1 LNPYNA
7 CLSINI
13 LPTVLK
19 VLTNM
24 NNEYIFKLY
33 YSLIGS
39 VIPLLIYVVTKKFL
53 QKQYAFYAT
62 LLFTFQTFF
71 LLMIGSARQEVA
83 ILFFFLAVMALF
95 SSFEGKSLQKKA
107 LFLILIIST
116 IVSHYTTSYV
126 ALTVIIPILLLPFL
140 KSLFIDR
147 KLNFKNFDL
156 IIVYLLFVVVWF
168 LNYAKVQ
175 FSAGADVVSA
185 TATASTGAAPATRDA
200 LVLSVLGIGLKNL
213 PNTLSAIVNDI
224 IFLLIGIGFISM
236 LLYYKK
242 SLKRFGGAYMMGIV
256 ISVTLLASFIIFP
269 IVSIMYGADRLFFQ
283 LLIFTAPLFILG
295 VFQICKTIKKPNWK
309 PYVIVIIL
317 MSLFVVSSHMQYH
330 FLGVPYSSEYDTTG
344 LIRGVNYMYDQ
355 EIIAAKWLN
364 QYKIKDLNVSGDSV
378 QGGRLMQGNI
388 SLKEVQWINY
398 DRTKNITGYLFMS
411 YSNVQEGEFYKTLDE
426 TGKWKDFSY
435 LYQDKNLIYDNYYSN
450 IYL

>member
-1 LNPYNA
+1 
-7 CLSINI
+7 
-13 LPTVLK
+13 
-19 VLTNM
+19 
-24 NNEYIFKLY
+24 
-33 YSLIGS
+33 
-39 VIPLLIYVVTKKFL
+39 
-53 QKQYAFYAT
+53 
-62 LLFTFQTFF
+62 
-71 LLMIGSARQEVA
+71 
-83 ILFFFLAVMALF
+83 
-95 SSFEGKSLQKKA
+95 
-107 LFLILIIST
+107 
-116 IVSHYTTSYV
+116 
-126 ALTVIIPILLLPFL
+126 
-140 KSLFIDR
+140 
-147 KLNFKNFDL
+147 
-156 IIVYLLFVVVWF
+156 
-168 LNYAKVQ
+168 
-175 FSAGADVVSA
+175 
-185 TATASTGAAPATRDA
+185 
-200 LVLSVLGIGLKNL
+200 
-213 PNTLSAIVNDI
+213 
-224 IFLLIGIGFISM
+224 
-236 LLYYKK
+236 
-242 SLKRFGGAYMMGIV
+242 
-256 ISVTLLASFIIFP
+256 
-269 IVSIMYGADRLFFQ
+269 
-283 LLIFTAPLFILG
+283 